1 MKQHQE
7 ISFCYNL
14 LAFSLIS
21 EGTTMTLNTDKSGN
35 IVTITVEG
43 DVITNDD
50 FRYMKQEILQHI
62 GTAGQIDLV
71 MQGTD
76 NISSAAVG
84 FFLKVIFDDKKN
96 IHIKT
101 TTKNLHDTF
110 KRLKLEDKLNVVK
123 M

>member
-1 MKQHQE
+1 
-7 ISFCYNL
+7 
-14 LAFSLIS
+14 
-21 EGTTMTLNTDKSGN
+21 MTLTTTKNGDK
-35 IVTITVEG
+35 VVITVEG

-50 FRYMKQEILQHI
+50 FRYMKQEVLQHL
-62 GTAGQIDLV
+62 GSATQIDLV

-101 TTKNLHDTF
+101 TTKNLYDTF
-110 KRLKLEDKLNVVK
+110 KRLRLEDKLNVEP

>member
-1 MKQHQE
+1 M
-7 ISFCYNL
+7 NG
-14 LAFSLIS
+14 AV
-21 EGTTMTLNTDKSGN
+21 
-35 IVTITVEG
+35 VTITVEG

-62 GTAGQIDLV
+62 GTAERIELV
-71 MQGTD
+71 MRGTD

-96 IHIKT
+96 INIKT

-110 KRLKLEDKLNVVK
+110 KRLKLDDKLNVEK
-123 M
+123 I